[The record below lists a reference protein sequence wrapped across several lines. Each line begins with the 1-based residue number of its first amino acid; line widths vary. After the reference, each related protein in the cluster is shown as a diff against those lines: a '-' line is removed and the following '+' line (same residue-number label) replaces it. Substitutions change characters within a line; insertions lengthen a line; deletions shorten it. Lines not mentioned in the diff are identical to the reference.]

1 MQTNSD
7 SEHQIFQDHEC
18 ILYHC
23 KFCDRQI
30 QTNPDPKH
38 HIQSHE
44 SFYIIVIFV
53 TEKHQTNTDEG
64 HHFRDHEVFYLM
76 VNFLIEKYE
85 QMLIQS
91 IILEIMEHSISL

>member
-7 SEHQIFQDHEC
+7 SEHQILKDHEC

-23 KFCDRQI
+23 KFCDRKI

-38 HIQSHE
+38 HIQGYE
-44 SFYIIVIFV
+44 SFYIILIFV
-53 TEKHQTNTDEG
+53 TENTKQILMKG
-64 HHFRDHEVFYLM
+64 IIFRDHEV
-76 VNFLIEKYE
+76 NFVIEKSE

-91 IILEIMEHSISL
+91 TILEIMEHSISL